1 MELPFYD
8 ERSDETT
15 VQEPES
21 SLDRMM
27 WSSTTNSSISEDEP
41 TQM

>member
-1 MELPFYD
+1 MGQPELPFYD

-21 SLDRMM
+21 SIDRMM
-27 WSSTTNSSISEDEP
+27 WSSTTTTTSETE
-41 TQM
+41 